1 MSTHVFFGSE
11 HANPRTTSA
20 RLSSGGTA
28 RRVCAV
34 FPVAACLPLLFV
46 VAAPVA
52 SQSVHGRVVDRT
64 TGAPVAGAY
73 VAALRDSVTVGQAWT
88 DSAGDF
94 LVEVDETGPIQLRA
108 TRLGYRDGTSKM
120 LDVGADERVRYTFR
134 LTPVPVV
141 LPSITVSGGRRCAV
155 GRESGAET
163 ARLWRAARQA
173 LEDVQGSHGGANRFE
188 RVAFQRDLDP
198 STLVTRREQRSRGVF
213 TSDNPVRSAPAR
225 ILADSGFV
233 RRQEHGGWLF
243 YAPDAEVLLSDA
255 FLEGHCFL
263 VDQPS
268 SDGRIALRFWPVRQG
283 GYDIRGTFWL
293 DASMVL
299 QSVEF
304 RYTRLPEGLHD
315 DRVGG
320 SVELGRVG
328 GSPFVRS
335 WSIRTPLL
343 ARDMSA
349 RGRGRTFLLGMQ
361 ETGAEL
367 RVIGVG
373 DRSSRFQPPAVL
385 TGTVR
390 LYPNGPPARGVEVFM
405 SGTDWATRT
414 DSLGRFRLEVE
425 GYGGYRVAV
434 MAAGGRTSRGGVDAW
449 LTRGRE
455 TTLDL
460 VLGEA
465 PATRVLLPGPG
476 ARSQQGLR
484 GRVVDEEGNP
494 VAGTTLELMDNS
506 SVAHAVADSMGRF
519 ELRVPQAAAYV
530 LRARRLGWAEA
541 ADTVRVPE
549 GRILSVTVRMVRD
562 PLRLEPLI
570 VVAEAREPELDQ
582 VGFYGRSEGLGRF
595 MTLETIEKR
604 RPPRTSDL
612 LGQVSGVFLVPAPD
626 GVRVITRS
634 GLPNARLTGDGICW
648 PRILLDGMVVEPGGQ
663 LPIPVPIDQVVN
675 PSDIVGVEVYRS
687 AAEVPPQFGGA
698 QSACGVI
705 VIWTRRGR

>member
-1 MSTHVFFGSE
+1 MSTHVFFRGE
-11 HANPRTTSA
+11 HANPCPTSVRPSA
-20 RLSSGGTA
+20 GGTA
-28 RRVCAV
+28 RWKSAV
-34 FPVAACLPLLFV
+34 LPVAACLLLLFV
-46 VAAPVA
+46 VTAPVA
-52 SQSVHGRVVDRT
+52 GQSIHGRVVDRT

-73 VAALRDSVTVGQAWT
+73 VTALRDSVAVGQAWT
-88 DSAGDF
+88 DSTGNF
-94 LVEVDETGPIQLRA
+94 LVECDETGQVQLRA
-108 TRLGYRDGTSKM
+108 TRLGYRDGTSRV
-120 LDVGADERVRYTFR
+120 LDVGTDTRVRYTFR
-134 LTPVPVV
+134 LAPVPVA

-155 GRESGAET
+155 GREAGAET
-163 ARLWRAARQA
+163 ARVWRAARKA
-173 LEDVQGSHGGANRFE
+173 LEDVQRNHGSANRFE
-188 RVAFQRDLDP
+188 RVAFRRDLDP
-198 STLVTRREQRSRGVF
+198 NTLVTRREERNRGVF

-304 RYTRLPEGLHD
+304 SYTRLPEGLYD

-335 WSIRTPLL
+335 WYIRTPLI

-349 RGRGRTFLLGMQ
+349 RGGGRTFLLGMQ

-367 RVIGVG
+367 RVIGEG
-373 DRSSRFQPPAVL
+373 GRSSRFRPPAVV

-390 LYPNGPPARGVEVFM
+390 LYPNGPPASGVEVFM

-414 DSLGRFRLEVE
+414 DSLGRFQLQVE
-425 GYGGYRVAV
+425 GEGGYRVAV
-434 MAAGGRTSRGGVDAW
+434 MAAGGRASRGGVDAW

-465 PATRVLLPGPG
+465 PATRASRPGSRTG
-476 ARSQQGLR
+476 LRQGLR

-494 VAGTTLELMDNS
+494 VAGTMLELVDSS
-506 SVAHAVADSMGRF
+506 SVAHAVADSTGRF
-519 ELRVPQAAAYV
+519 ELGVPQAAAYV

-570 VVAEAREPELDQ
+570 VVAEAREPELER

-612 LGQVSGVFLVPAPD
+612 LGQVSGVFLVPGPD
-626 GVRVITRS
+626 GMRVITRS

-648 PRILLDGMVVEPGGQ
+648 PRILLDGMVVELGGQ
-663 LPIPVPIDQVVN
+663 LPLPMPIDQLVN

-687 AAEVPPQFGGA
+687 PAEVPPQFGGA

-705 VIWTRRGR
+705 VIWTRRRR